1 MQLKGVW
8 LPIITPF
15 LHDEVDYDSYRKLL
29 NDYIAKGISG
39 IMPLGTTGEAP
50 TVLEYEFE
58 KIVETTVATVNK
70 RVPVFV
76 GVGGNFTKK
85 VIKTLKVAE
94 KYPIQ
99 GILSVC
105 PYYNLPSQHGIFQHF
120 LQISEATDLDIVIY
134 NIPYRTGRNIENDT
148 MLELAA
154 LKNIVGVKDSCGD
167 VRQTMR
173 LLSHKPDNFSVL
185 TGEDILFYTTLV
197 HGGDGGILAASH
209 LKTEQFLE
217 VFRLVEKNNH
227 QAALQEWWELA
238 EFIPFVFQEPNP
250 GPLKYCL
257 KQQGLITSDETRLPI
272 TTISGELQ
280 EMLDKCVI

>member
-15 LHDEVDYDSYRKLL
+15 LDDEVDYQSYRIIV
-29 NDYIAKGISG
+29 NHYIDKGVSG
-39 IMPLGTTGEAP
+39 IIPLGTTGEVS
-50 TVLEYEFE
+50 TVLDYEFE
-58 KIVETTVATVNK
+58 KIVETTVAVVDK
-70 RVPVFV
+70 RVPVLV

-85 VIKTLKVAE
+85 VLKTLKVAE
-94 KYPIQ
+94 KYDIQ

-105 PYYNLPSQHGIFQHF
+105 PYYNRPSQHGIFQHF

-134 NIPYRTGRNIENDT
+134 NIPYRTGRNIENNT

-167 VRQTMR
+167 LKQTLH
-173 LLSHKPDNFSVL
+173 LLAHKPDNFSVL
-185 TGEDILFYTTLV
+185 TGEDTLFYTTLV
-197 HGGDGGILAASH
+197 HGGDGGILAAAH

-217 VFRLVEKNNH
+217 VFRLVGANNH

-238 EFIPFVFQEPNP
+238 EFIPCLFEEPNP
-250 GPLKYCL
+250 APIKYCL
-257 KQQGLITSDETRLPI
+257 KQQGLIASAETRLPI
-272 TTISGELQ
+272 TAISAELQ
-280 EMLDKCVI
+280 EVLDKYVS

>member
-15 LHDEVDYDSYRKLL
+15 LDDEVDYDSYQALL
-29 NDYIAKGISG
+29 NHYIDKGVSG
-39 IMPLGTTGEAP
+39 IIPLGTTGEMP
-50 TVLEYEFE
+50 TVLDYEFE
-58 KIVETTVATVNK
+58 KIVETTMAVVDK

-85 VIKTLKVAE
+85 VLKTLKVAE
-94 KYPIQ
+94 KYAIQ

-105 PYYNLPSQHGIFQHF
+105 PYYNRPSQHGIFQHF

-134 NIPYRTGRNIENDT
+134 NIPYRTGLNIENAT

-167 VRQTMR
+167 IQQSLH
-173 LLSHKPDNFSVL
+173 LLAHKPDNFSVL

-217 VFRLVEKNNH
+217 VFRLLEDNNH
-227 QAALQEWWELA
+227 RAALQEWWELA
-238 EFIPFVFQEPNP
+238 EFIPFLFEEPNP
-250 GPLKYCL
+250 APLKYCL
-257 KQQGLITSDETRLPI
+257 KQQGLIASAETRLPI
-272 TTISGELQ
+272 TAISAELQ
-280 EMLDKCVI
+280 ETLDKHVR